1 MVSGSDTVD
10 QEKDKTAALTRE
22 RDRLKELVSEIK
34 EQIEKITNEYPYT
47 VRPIIRNKQ
56 KITEKRAELS
66 ELIEQL
72 DQAIEAY
79 EVRIEEMMR

>member
-22 RDRLKELVSEIK
+22 RDRLKELATDLQ

-47 VRPIIRNKQ
+47 VRPIIREQ
-56 KITEKRAELS
+56 TEDHGKAGRT
-66 ELIEQL
+66 
-72 DQAIEAY
+72 
-79 EVRIEEMMR
+79 VRTDRTAGSGDRGV

>member
-1 MVSGSDTVD
+1 MNTPIRSD
-10 QEKDKTAALTRE
+10 R
-22 RDRLKELVSEIK
+22 S
-34 EQIEKITNEYPYT
+34 YG
-47 VRPIIRNKQ
+47 NKQ

-79 EVRIEEMMR
+79 EVRIKEMMR

>member
-34 EQIEKITNEYPYT
+34 EQIDKIKNEYPYT
-47 VRPIIRNKQ
+47 VEPIIRNKQ

-72 DQAIEAY
+72 NQAIEAY
-79 EVRIEEMMR
+79 EVRIKEMMR

>member
-22 RDRLKELVSEIK
+22 RDRLKELATDLQ

-56 KITEKRAELS
+56 KITEKRTELS
-66 ELIEQL
+66 GLIEQL

-79 EVRIEEMMR
+79 EMRIKEMLR